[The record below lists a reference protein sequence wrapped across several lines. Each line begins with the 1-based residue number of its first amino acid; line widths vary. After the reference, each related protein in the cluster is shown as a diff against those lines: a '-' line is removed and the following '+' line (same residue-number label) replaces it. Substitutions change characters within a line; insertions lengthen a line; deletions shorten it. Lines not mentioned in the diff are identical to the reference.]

1 MHCPTLSEFPPP
13 PAGKTGWPW
22 TEESEPLPDTM
33 PNPSTSSGQ
42 VAFSWPRMS
51 IVTPSYNQGQFIEET
66 IRSVLLQGYPNLEYI
81 IVDGGST
88 DGSVEVIR
96 KYEPWLA
103 HWVSEPDDGQAA
115 AINKG
120 WRRATGEIVAWL
132 NSDDCYEPGAVHA
145 AATYLDE
152 HSEVAAVYGRCAFVD
167 EHGRALAGGK
177 PSGEQAVDLERWLTT
192 WITPIPQ
199 PSTFVRRSVLDEI
212 GFLDETLQFCMD
224 TDLWIRIALVAVFG
238 NIPACLS
245 RFRYHPASKSS
256 RLYRLNG
263 QEMLAIARKTV
274 DSPDWPTSLRAT
286 RNQVLSA
293 AHLRCA
299 RRYRK
304 GGLWRDALRAVWRGL
319 LLYPR
324 HLDRDL
330 FNFLLRIIGDD
341 LVLRRVSGMRAGLR
355 RAIRGR

>member
-1 MHCPTLSEFPPP
+1 MRCPVLTELPPP

-22 TEESEPLPDTM
+22 TEESRQLPEVM
-33 PNPSTSSGQ
+33 PDSSAGSGQ
-42 VAFSWPRMS
+42 AAPCPRVS

-81 IVDGGST
+81 IIDGGST

-96 KYEPWLA
+96 RYEPWLV
-103 HWVSEPDDGQAA
+103 HWVSEADDGQAD

-120 WRRATGEIVAWL
+120 WRRATGDILAWL
-132 NSDDCYEPGAVHA
+132 NSDDCYEAGAVHVA
-145 AATYLDE
+145 AAYL
-152 HSEVAAVYGRCAFVD
+152 HGHPHAAAVYGRCTFVD
-167 EHGRALAGGK
+167 AQGRALAGGK

-199 PSTFVRRSVLDEI
+199 PSTFVRRNVLEEI
-212 GFLDETLQFCMD
+212 GLLDETLQFCMD
-224 TDLWIRIALVAVFG
+224 TDLWIRIALVAEFG
-238 NIPACLS
+238 NTPVCLS

-256 RLYRLNG
+256 RLYRVNC
-263 QEMLAIARKTV
+263 QETLKIARKTV
-274 DSPDWPTSLRAT
+274 ESPDWPTTLRAT

-293 AHLRCA
+293 SHLRCA

-304 GGLWRDALRAVWRGL
+304 GGLWRDALRAVWGGI
-319 LLYPR
+319 LLYPG

-330 FNFLLRIIGDD
+330 FIFLLHLMGDD
-341 LVLRRVSGMRAGLR
+341 LVLRRVPGMRAGLR
-355 RAIRGR
+355 RAIRGG